1 MATCGSTTSCL
12 ANFGFLLLRD
22 FVSGSGFRVQVL
34 GFRVE
39 GLGLRPGF
47 RVFVGV
53 SRNDGYRLGVPLK
66 GEGGGPPHFKK
77 LPCSGCGSAFHD
89 LVIVWGPSQCVLVHL
104 FTCYRSLTYGHI
116 C

>member
-1 MATCGSTTSCL
+1 MWVNYKLLCQ
-12 ANFGFLLLRD
+12 FRIFLLWD

-53 SRNDGYRLGVPLK
+53 SRNDGYLL
-66 GEGGGPPHFKK
+66 GGPPERGGSPHFKK
-77 LPCSGCGSAFHD
+77 LPCSGCGSAFHN
-89 LVIVWGPSQCVLVHL
+89 LVTIRGPSQCVLVHL
-104 FTCYRSLTYGHI
+104 FVCYRSLTYGHI